1 MKEIKF
7 RVWSAKDGWFFDSY
21 YPDVEIKYGELRV
34 VNTGFYDSFIVEQ
47 FTGLMDKNGKE
58 IYEGDIVKLADLNYK
73 VFWDEWKWNAS
84 CPYYHQRHY
93 PQFGD
98 RFFSN
103 ARCSEVIG
111 NIHENADLL
120 K

>member
-1 MKEIKF
+1 MKREIKF
-7 RVWSAKDGWFFDSY
+7 RARWVDTLEVVDDFEYEYLISAISDD
-21 YPDVEIKYGELRV
+21 
-34 VNTGFYDSFIVEQ
+34 NFIVEQ
-47 FTGLMDKNGKE
+47 YTGLMDKNGKE
-58 IYEGDIVKLADLNYK
+58 IYEGDIVKLVDLNYK

-84 CPYYHQRHY
+84 CPYYHPHHY